1 MSDSAYVVVNRPL
14 SVIESQLWTVT
25 NWASCLQDVVSVRR
39 ASHERYTMEL
49 MAGRGIDEV
58 LVAVRW
64 NARHHRFAW
73 KALDG
78 PSWTGQ
84 LQLHPVNGRRT
95 RVTLEVLTVPRTFL
109 GSVADLVGAR
119 RRDVTQDLQGIQD
132 LIMSLPEPVR
142 PGRLQV
148 GARVP
153 EPDLGALTIAEQ
165 ADFDSEV
172 DNLSL
177 EGSFG

>member
-1 MSDSAYVVVNRPL
+1 VSDSAYVVVNRPL

-142 PGRLQV
+142 PGRLHV
-148 GARVP
+148 GAPVP
-153 EPDLGALTIAEQ
+153 EPDLGALTASEQ
-165 ADFDSEV
+165 AEL
-172 DNLSL
+172 DNVSL
-177 EGSFG
+177 EAAFG

>member
-142 PGRLQV
+142 PGRLHV
-148 GARVP
+148 GAPVP
-153 EPDLGALTIAEQ
+153 EPDLGALTASEQ
-165 ADFDSEV
+165 AEL
-172 DNLSL
+172 DNVSL
-177 EGSFG
+177 EAAFG

>member
-142 PGRLQV
+142 PGRLHV
-148 GARVP
+148 GAPVP
-153 EPDLGALTIAEQ
+153 EPDLGALTASEQ
-165 ADFDSEV
+165 AEL
-172 DNLSL
+172 DNVSL